1 MRRLLLVLIA
11 GTASPLRAQVHMQHP
26 MEMNPGPLGIP
37 ETRMGS
43 GTSWLPDASPMH
55 AAHYTLGRWT
65 VMLHGKGFVQYDWQ
79 GDSRGSNQLGIVNW
93 AMAAASR
100 PLGGGQLQ
108 LRAMLSAEPWT
119 IGSRGYPLLVQ
130 SGESYQGA
138 PLHDRQHP
146 HDLFMELSALYE
158 RPVARNLG
166 LSLYLAPVGEP
177 AVGPVAFPHR
187 PSAADDPL
195 APISHHWQDGTH
207 ITFGVV
213 TAGVFTRRAKLE
225 ASWFNGR
232 EPDEI
237 RTNFDYAGRRLDSY
251 SARLTVNPGPR
262 WSVSAWY
269 AYLTSPEA
277 LNPDESLHRLGASA
291 LTTQPVG
298 TRGTWSSALIYGAN
312 DQIGPASLASSV
324 VLESTLDLDG
334 RNAFFGRAEYV
345 RKSAAELVIPSVPPT
360 TEYDVGA
367 LALGFQRT
375 VGTVAGLAAGVGVR
389 GSVNFVPSSLNA
401 VYGSAPPA
409 GAAIYLQLRPA
420 GASGGGMKMDGM
432 PGMHRGSHGPGAVG
446 FRAVLLDLRHQA
458 SGRTR
463 NCTWPCAERTPGTVA
478 TCREG
483 CDGLTTGMRPAN
495 ETAS

>member
-1 MRRLLLVLIA
+1 MRRLLLALIA
-11 GTASPLRAQVHMQHP
+11 GAAWPLQAQMDMQHP
-26 MEMNPGPLGIP
+26 MEMRAGPLGIP

-43 GTSWLPDASPMH
+43 GTAWLPDASPMH
-55 AAHYTLGRWT
+55 AAHYMVGHWTL
-65 VMLHGKGFVQYDWQ
+65 MLHGNGFFQYDWQ
-79 GDSRGSNQLGIVNW
+79 GGSRGSNQVGLVNW
-93 AMAAASR
+93 GMAAATR

-108 LRAMLSAEPWT
+108 LRVMLSVEPWT

-146 HDLFMELSALYE
+146 HDLFMELAVLYE

-213 TAGVFTRRAKLE
+213 TAGVFTRSAKLE

-237 RTNFDYAGRRLDSY
+237 RTNLDYAGRRLDSY
-251 SARLTVNPGPR
+251 SARVTVNPGAR
-262 WSVSAWY
+262 WSLSAWY
-269 AYLTSPEA
+269 AYLKSPEGV
-277 LNPDESLHRLGASA
+277 NPGESLHRIGASA

-298 TRGTWSSALIYGAN
+298 THGATWSSALIYGAN
-312 DQIGPASLASSV
+312 DQIGSARLASSV

-334 RNAFFGRAEYV
+334 TNALFGRVEYV
-345 RKSAAELVIPSVPPT
+345 RKRAAELVIPSFPST

-375 VGTVAGLAAGVGVR
+375 VGTVAGFAAGLGVR
-389 GSVNFVPSSLNA
+389 GSLNFVPSSLDA
-401 VYGSAPPA
+401 AYGSRTPV
-409 GAAIYLQLRPA
+409 GAAIYLRLRPA
-420 GASGGGMKMDGM
+420 GAREGGMKMEGM
-432 PGMHRGSHGPGAVG
+432 PGMHGGSH
-446 FRAVLLDLRHQA
+446 D
-458 SGRTR
+458 
-463 NCTWPCAERTPGTVA
+463 
-478 TCREG
+478 
-483 CDGLTTGMRPAN
+483 
-495 ETAS
+495 

>member
-11 GTASPLRAQVHMQHP
+11 GAASPLRAQMHMQHP
-26 MEMNPGPLGIP
+26 VEMHAGPLGIP

-55 AAHYTLGRWT
+55 AAHYMLGRWT
-65 VMLHGKGFVQYDWQ
+65 LMLHGKGFFQYDWQ
-79 GDSRGSNQLGIVNW
+79 GGSRGSNQLGIVNW
-93 AMAAASR
+93 GMVAATR

-130 SGESYQGA
+130 TGESYRDA

-146 HDLFMELSALYE
+146 HDLFMELAALYE

-187 PSAADDPL
+187 PSAGDDPL

-213 TAGVFTRRAKLE
+213 TAGVFTRNAKLE

-262 WSVSAWY
+262 WSLSTWY
-269 AYLTSPEA
+269 AYLKSPEG
-277 LNPDESLHRLGASA
+277 LHPDESLHRFGVSA
-291 LTTQPVG
+291 LTTRPFG
-298 TRGTWSSALIYGAN
+298 KGGLWASALIWGAN
-312 DQIGPASLASSV
+312 DQIGSGQPSHSV

-334 RNAFFGRAEYV
+334 THAVFGRAEYV
-345 RKSAAELVIPSVPPT
+345 RKSAQELVIPSVPPAA
-360 TEYDVGA
+360 EYDVGA
-367 LALGFQRT
+367 LALGYRRT
-375 VGTVAGLAAGVGVR
+375 VGTFGGLAVGAGAR
-389 GSVNFVPSSLNA
+389 GSVNFVPSSLEPE
-401 VYGSAPPA
+401 YGSR
-409 GAAIYLQLRPA
+409 AAVGLAVYLQLRP
-420 GASGGGMKMDGM
+420 
-432 PGMHRGSHGPGAVG
+432 VG
-446 FRAVLLDLRHQA
+446 D
-458 SGRTR
+458 
-463 NCTWPCAERTPGTVA
+463 P
-478 TCREG
+478 
-483 CDGLTTGMRPAN
+483 
-495 ETAS
+495 

>member
-1 MRRLLLVLIA
+1 MD
-11 GTASPLRAQVHMQHP
+11 MQ
-26 MEMNPGPLGIP
+26 PLGIP

-55 AAHYTLGRWT
+55 AAHYMLGRGT
-65 VMLHGKGFVQYDWQ
+65 LMLHGKGFFQYDWQ
-79 GDSRGSNQLGIVNW
+79 GGSRGSNQLGIVNW
-93 AMAAASR
+93 GMAAASR
-100 PLGGGQLQ
+100 PLGSGQLQ

-146 HDLFMELSALYE
+146 HDLFMELAVLYE

-187 PSAADDPL
+187 PSTGDDPL
-195 APISHHWQDGTH
+195 APIAHHWQDGTH

-213 TAGVFTRRAKLE
+213 TAGVFTRSAKLE

-251 SARLTVNPGPR
+251 SARLIVNPGPR

-269 AYLTSPEA
+269 AYQRSPEV
-277 LNPDESLHRLGASA
+277 LNPDESLHRIGASA
-291 LTTQPVG
+291 LTTQAVG
-298 TRGTWSSALIYGAN
+298 TKGTWSSALIYGAN
-312 DQIGPASLASSV
+312 DQIGPGGGPLASSV

-334 RNAFFGRAEYV
+334 TNAFFGRAEYV
-345 RKSAAELVIPSVPPT
+345 RKSAAELVIPSAPST

-367 LALGFQRT
+367 LALGYQRT
-375 VGTVAGLAAGVGVR
+375 VGTVAGFAAGVGVR
-389 GSVNFVPSSLNA
+389 GSVNFVPSNLNA
-401 VYGSAPPA
+401 VYGSRTPAGVAIYLRLQPA
-409 GAAIYLQLRPA
+409 GA
-420 GASGGGMKMDGM
+420 GEGGMKMDGM
-432 PGMHRGSHGPGAVG
+432 PGMHRGSP
-446 FRAVLLDLRHQA
+446 
-458 SGRTR
+458 
-463 NCTWPCAERTPGTVA
+463 
-478 TCREG
+478 
-483 CDGLTTGMRPAN
+483 
-495 ETAS
+495 

>member
-1 MRRLLLVLIA
+1 MRSILGGSAAAVLALVA
-11 GTASPLRAQVHMQHP
+11 GTTRPVRAQMGMQHP
-26 MEMNPGPLGIP
+26 MELRATPLGIP

-55 AAHYTLGRWT
+55 AAHITLGDWT
-65 VMLHGKGFVQYDWQ
+65 LMLHGKGFFQYDWQ
-79 GDSRGSNQLGIVNW
+79 GGSRGSNQLGIVNW
-93 AMAAASR
+93 AMAMASR

-108 LRAMLSAEPWT
+108 LRGMVSAEPWT

-146 HDLFMELSALYE
+146 HDLFMELAALFE
-158 RPVARNLG
+158 RPVARDFG
-166 LSLYLAPVGEP
+166 VSLYLAPVGEP

-213 TAGVFTRRAKLE
+213 TAGVFTRSAKLE

-269 AYLTSPEA
+269 AYLRSPEV
-277 LNPDESLHRLGASA
+277 LNPDESLHRIGASA
-291 LTTQPVG
+291 LTTQPVS
-298 TRGTWSSALIYGAN
+298 TKGTWSSALIYGAN
-312 DQIGPASLASSV
+312 DQIGSGRLASSV
-324 VLESTLDLDG
+324 VLESTVDLDG
-334 RNAFFGRAEYV
+334 TNACFGRVEYV

-360 TEYDVGA
+360 TRYAVGA
-367 LALGFQRT
+367 LALGYQRM

-389 GSVNFVPSSLNA
+389 GSLNFVPSSLEA
-401 VYGSAPPA
+401 AYGSRTPA
-409 GAAIYLQLRPA
+409 GVAMYLQLRPA
-420 GASGGGMKMDGM
+420 GAREGDMKMHEM
-432 PGMHRGSHGPGAVG
+432 PHMHGGSH
-446 FRAVLLDLRHQA
+446 D
-458 SGRTR
+458 
-463 NCTWPCAERTPGTVA
+463 
-478 TCREG
+478 
-483 CDGLTTGMRPAN
+483 
-495 ETAS
+495 

>member
-1 MRRLLLVLIA
+1 MRRLLLALVA
-11 GTASPLRAQVHMQHP
+11 GAASPLRAQMHMQHP
-26 MEMNPGPLGIP
+26 MEMPAGPLGIP

-43 GTSWLPDASPMH
+43 GTAWLPDASPMH
-55 AAHYTLGRWT
+55 AAHYRLGRWT
-65 VMLHGKGFVQYDWQ
+65 LMLHGKGFFQYDWQ
-79 GDSRGSNQLGIVNW
+79 GASRGSTQLGIVNW
-93 AMAAASR
+93 GMAAASR
-100 PLGGGQLQ
+100 PLGGGELQ
-108 LRAMLSAEPWT
+108 LRAMLSAERWP

-130 SGESYQGA
+130 SGESYRGA

-277 LNPDESLHRLGASA
+277 LNPDESLHRIGAAA

-298 TRGTWSSALIYGAN
+298 TSGTWSSGLIYGGN
-312 DQIGPASLASSV
+312 DQIWARPPARSV
-324 VLESTLDLDG
+324 GLESTPALARTKAL
-334 RNAFFGRAEYV
+334 FG
-345 RKSAAELVIPSVPPT
+345 AAEDLRERPS
-360 TEYDVGA
+360 
-367 LALGFQRT
+367 
-375 VGTVAGLAAGVGVR
+375 
-389 GSVNFVPSSLNA
+389 A
-401 VYGSAPPA
+401 VVLPPA
-409 GAAIYLQLRPA
+409 P
-420 GASGGGMKMDGM
+420 S
-432 PGMHRGSHGPGAVG
+432 P
-446 FRAVLLDLRHQA
+446 
-458 SGRTR
+458 
-463 NCTWPCAERTPGTVA
+463 
-478 TCREG
+478 
-483 CDGLTTGMRPAN
+483 
-495 ETAS
+495 

>member
-1 MRRLLLVLIA
+1 MRRLLLVLVA
-11 GTASPLRAQVHMQHP
+11 GVTGPLRAQMDMQHP
-26 MEMNPGPLGIP
+26 MEMKAGPLGIP
-37 ETRMGS
+37 EARMGS

-55 AAHYTLGRWT
+55 AAHVVLGDWTL
-65 VMLHGKGFVQYDWQ
+65 MLHGVGFLQYDRQ
-79 GDSRGSNQLGIVNW
+79 GGSRGSNQMGLVNW
-93 AMAAASR
+93 EMAAATR

-108 LRAMLSAEPWT
+108 LRGMLSAEPWT

-146 HDLFMELSALYE
+146 HDLFMELAALYE
-158 RPVARNLG
+158 RPVAQNLG

-213 TAGVFTRRAKLE
+213 TAGVFTRTVKLE

-232 EPDEI
+232 EPDEN

-262 WSVSAWY
+262 WSLSTWY
-269 AYLTSPEA
+269 AYLKSPEG
-277 LNPDESLHRLGASA
+277 LHPDESLHRIGAAA

-298 TRGTWSSALIYGAN
+298 TWGTWSSGLIYGAN
-312 DQIGPASLASSV
+312 DQIGPGPLASSI
-324 VLESTLDLDG
+324 VLESTVDLDG
-334 RNAFFGRAEYV
+334 TNAFFGRAEYV
-345 RKSAAELVIPSVPPT
+345 RKNAAELVLPSVPPT

-367 LALGFQRT
+367 LALGYQRT
-375 VGTVAGLAAGVGVR
+375 VGSVAGLAAGVGVR
-389 GSVNFVPSSLNA
+389 GSLNFVPSSLNA
-401 VYGSAPPA
+401 VYGSRTPV

-420 GASGGGMKMDGM
+420 GA
-432 PGMHRGSHGPGAVG
+432 PEGS
-446 FRAVLLDLRHQA
+446 
-458 SGRTR
+458 
-463 NCTWPCAERTPGTVA
+463 
-478 TCREG
+478 
-483 CDGLTTGMRPAN
+483 M
-495 ETAS
+495 

>member
-1 MRRLLLVLIA
+1 MRRLLLVLVA
-11 GTASPLRAQVHMQHP
+11 GATCPLGAQMDRQHP
-26 MEMNPGPLGIP
+26 MNMNEGPLGIP

-55 AAHYTLGRWT
+55 AAHVRLGDWTL
-65 VMLHGKGFVQYDWQ
+65 MLHGDGFLQYDRQ
-79 GDSRGSNQLGIVNW
+79 GGSRGGTQLGFVNW
-93 AMAAASR
+93 AMAAATRS
-100 PLGGGQLQ
+100 LGRGQLQ

-119 IGSRGYPLLVQ
+119 IGSGGYPLLLQ
-130 SGESYQGA
+130 SGESYGGA

-146 HDLFMELSALYE
+146 HDLFMELSTLYQ
-158 RPVARNLG
+158 RPVARDLA
-166 LSLYLAPVGEP
+166 LSIYLAPVGEP

-207 ITFGVV
+207 ITFGVI
-213 TAGVFTRRAKLE
+213 TAGLFTRAMKLE

-251 SARLTVNPGPR
+251 SARLTANPGRR
-262 WSVSAWY
+262 WSASAWY
-269 AYLTSPEA
+269 AYLTGPEA
-277 LNPDESLHRLGASA
+277 LNPDESLQRLGASA
-291 LTTQPVG
+291 LTTPPVG
-298 TRGTWSSALIYGAN
+298 TRGTLSSSLIYGAN

-401 VYGSAPPA
+401 VYGSATPA

-420 GASGGGMKMDGM
+420 GASEGGMKMDGM
-432 PGMHRGSHGPGAVG
+432 PGKI
-446 FRAVLLDLRHQA
+446 
-458 SGRTR
+458 
-463 NCTWPCAERTPGTVA
+463 
-478 TCREG
+478 
-483 CDGLTTGMRPAN
+483 
-495 ETAS
+495 